1 MIPELV
7 RSLERDQGHS
17 AAANGERTP
26 NAIAITDVRSFA
38 RTPTAK
44 AFSVHGKEIRGD
56 GPIMAM
62 LREEKGRR
70 EKGREGNPKEVQEM
84 LPSKLPP
91 FLKTQGS
98 CGLE

>member
-1 MIPELV
+1 M
-7 RSLERDQGHS
+7 ERDQGHS
-17 AAANGERTP
+17 AAANGERKP
-26 NAIAITDVRSFA
+26 NAIAITDVRSF
-38 RTPTAK
+38 

-56 GPIMAM
+56 GPIMAL